1 VAERA
6 RPSDDFTLLEEVW
19 QEALALARRLGWE
32 PEELVTRALERGLAL
47 AEGADLMLLPGDGPA
62 ADAVNDAARQLA
74 AAEAERWVMR
84 QHAVRLWREQATL
97 EAELRALTAENL
109 ALRQEIAAARRAEE
123 ALKAERAR
131 LQAAL
136 GRTAG

>member
-1 VAERA
+1 MAERA
-6 RPSDDFTLLEEVW
+6 RPSDDLTLLDEIW
-19 QEALALARRLGWE
+19 QEALALAERLGWE

-47 AEGADLMLLPGDGPA
+47 AEGADLTLLPSDSPA
-62 ADAVNDAARQLA
+62 ANAVNDAARQLA

-84 QHAVRLWREQATL
+84 QHAVRLWREQAAL

-123 ALKAERAR
+123 ALKAERAH
-131 LQAAL
+131 LEAAL